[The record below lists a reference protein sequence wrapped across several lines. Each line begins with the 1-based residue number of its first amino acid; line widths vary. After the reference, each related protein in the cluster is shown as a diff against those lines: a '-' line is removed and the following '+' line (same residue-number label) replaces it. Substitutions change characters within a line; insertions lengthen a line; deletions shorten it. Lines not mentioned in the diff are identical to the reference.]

1 MYFKVSI
8 NEIRLKHSQRQSLIL
23 KDINFLLSGN
33 GIYTILGENGSGK
46 STLIKSITA
55 LLPEN
60 QYQIDGKVIY
70 NDYDLLNLNE
80 SELKEI
86 RKNKIR
92 YVFQDPVNSFDPLK
106 KIGYYFN
113 SPVYN
118 INDIEILLD
127 YFLLPGYNE
136 ISEMYPYQISGGMA
150 QRLSVILAFAANPE
164 LIILDEPTSG
174 IDYALMNLTYLKLK
188 EFVRKKDNS
197 VLLVTQEWEFAS
209 RISDYIS
216 LLSEKTMSDFLP
228 ATEFFQQRIPSAQL
242 LMDTYRNLKS

>member
-8 NEIRLKHSQRQSLIL
+8 NEIRLKHLQKQSLIL
-23 KDINFLLSGN
+23 KNINFSLSGN

-80 SELKEI
+80 SELKVI
-86 RKNKIR
+86 RKNEIR

-127 YFLLPGYNE
+127 YFLLPGYKE

-188 EFVRKKDNS
+188 EYVRKKDNS